1 MDMQQQLR
9 EDLRYQEAEVQ
20 RLRDI
25 EGYFQESNE
34 KVKEA
39 PGEGE
44 GGQAGLLCED
54 SAEEERDGRRSME
67 ELLVREVKRC
77 LVEKCSQSAMVL
89 SASFDFE
96 SGNQPIKMNPFTFTM
111 PPMEAQRSLCRAC

>member
-44 GGQAGLLCED
+44 GGQAGLLCQD
-54 SAEEERDGRRSME
+54 SAEEERGWQE
-67 ELLVREVKRC
+67 VYGGAVGEGGKALLSRK
-77 LVEKCSQSAMVL
+77 VL
-89 SASFDFE
+89 SERHGALSF
-96 SGNQPIKMNPFTFTM
+96 
-111 PPMEAQRSLCRAC
+111 L

>member
-1 MDMQQQLR
+1 MQQQLR

-34 KVKEA
+34 KVKAA

-44 GGQAGLLCED
+44 SGQAELPCENGCRGGAGMAGGLW
-54 SAEEERDGRRSME
+54 RS
-67 ELLVREVKRC
+67 RW
-77 LVEKCSQSAMVL
+77 
-89 SASFDFE
+89 
-96 SGNQPIKMNPFTFTM
+96 
-111 PPMEAQRSLCRAC
+111 

>member
-1 MDMQQQLR
+1 MQQQLR
-9 EDLRYQEAEVQ
+9 EDLQYQEAEVQ

-54 SAEEERDGRRSME
+54 WCSSGDGRRSVE
-67 ELLVREVKRC
+67 ELLGREVLLSRK
-77 LVEKCSQSAMVL
+77 VL
-89 SASFDFE
+89 SELHGALSF
-96 SGNQPIKMNPFTFTM
+96 
-111 PPMEAQRSLCRAC
+111 L